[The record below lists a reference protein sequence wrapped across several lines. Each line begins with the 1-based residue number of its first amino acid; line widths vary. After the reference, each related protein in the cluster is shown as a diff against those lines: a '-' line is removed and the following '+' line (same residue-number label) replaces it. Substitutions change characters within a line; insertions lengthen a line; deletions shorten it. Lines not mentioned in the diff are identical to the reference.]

1 MNPFPPLAMLAALC
15 VTAASAAE
23 PAYPDR
29 PVRVLV
35 PFPPGGANDIVAR
48 QIGQRLNARWG
59 KPVVIDNRG
68 GAGGNIGTEIG
79 ARANP
84 DGYTLLIGSTSTLAS
99 NMSLYEKLPFDV
111 VRDFAPIALIVTAPN
126 MLCATVGVPAKT
138 VPELIKLAKT
148 APQKLNYSS
157 FGEGSSS
164 HLIAEMFKR
173 QGGIDMVHVP
183 YKGGALALAAV
194 IVGEVHMTFS
204 NFSVALPQVK
214 SGKVRGVAV
223 TSLKRA
229 AALPEV
235 PTVAESGL
243 PGFEATAWVALVAP
257 RATPRA
263 IVQRV
268 NADIRA
274 ELSDKDMRAQLAAQ
288 GLEPAGGTPEA
299 LGQHIRA
306 EIERWRRVIREAG
319 VRAQN

>member
-1 MNPFPPLAMLAALC
+1 MNPLPVLAALATLC
-15 VTAASAAE
+15 VTVAHAAE
-23 PAYPDR
+23 SAYPDR
-29 PVRVLV
+29 PVRMVV

-99 NMSLYEKLPFDV
+99 NISLYEKLPFDV
-111 VRDFAPIALIVTAPN
+111 VRDFVPISLIVTAPN
-126 MLCATVGVPAKT
+126 MLCVTASLPAKT

-148 APQKLNYSS
+148 SPHKLNFSS

-164 HLIAEMFKR
+164 HLIGEMFKR
-173 QGGIDMVHVP
+173 RAGIELVHVP
-183 YKGGALALAAV
+183 YKGGAQALAAV
-194 IVGEVHMTFS
+194 IGGEVHMTFS
-204 NFSVALPQVK
+204 NFSVALPQVR
-214 SGKVRGVAV
+214 SGKLRGVAV

-243 PGFEATAWVALVAP
+243 PGFEATAWVGMVAP
-257 RATPRA
+257 RGTPRA

-274 ELSDKDMRAQLAAQ
+274 ELADKDMIAQLAAQ
-288 GLEPAGGTPEA
+288 GLEPAGSTPEA

-306 EIERWRRVIREAG
+306 EVELWRKVIREAG

>member
-1 MNPFPPLAMLAALC
+1 MNPLPLLAMLAGLC
-15 VTAASAAE
+15 VAVAHAAE

-29 PVRVLV
+29 PVRVVV

-126 MLCATVGVPAKT
+126 TLCVTPGVPAKT

-173 QGGIDMVHVP
+173 QAGIDMVHVP
-183 YKGGALALAAV
+183 YKGGAPALSAV
-194 IVGEVHMTFS
+194 IGGEVHMTFS

-214 SGKVRGVAV
+214 SGKVRGIAV

-229 AALPEV
+229 PALPEV

-274 ELSDKDMRAQLAAQ
+274 ELSDKDMRAQLEAQ

-319 VRAQN
+319 VKIDR

>member
-1 MNPFPPLAMLAALC
+1 MNPFSPLAILAALC

-29 PVRVLV
+29 PVRVVV

-194 IVGEVHMTFS
+194 IGGEVHMTFS

>member
-1 MNPFPPLAMLAALC
+1 MNPFSPLAILAALC

-194 IVGEVHMTFS
+194 IGGEVHMTFS

>member
-1 MNPFPPLAMLAALC
+1 MNPLPLLAMLAALC
-15 VTAASAAE
+15 VTVAYAAE

-29 PVRVLV
+29 PVRVVV

-126 MLCATVGVPAKT
+126 TLCVTPGVPAKT

-173 QGGIDMVHVP
+173 QAGIDMVHVP
-183 YKGGALALAAV
+183 YKGGALALSAV
-194 IVGEVHMTFS
+194 IGGEVHMTFS

-214 SGKVRGVAV
+214 SGKVRGIAV

-229 AALPEV
+229 PALPEV

-274 ELSDKDMRAQLAAQ
+274 ELSDKDMRAQLEAQ

>member
-1 MNPFPPLAMLAALC
+1 MLAALG
-15 VTAASAAE
+15 VTAAYAAVPGY
-23 PAYPDR
+23 PAR
-29 PVRVLV
+29 PVRVIV

-48 QIGQRLNARWG
+48 QIGLRLNARWG

-99 NMSLYEKLPFDV
+99 NVSLYEKLPFDV
-111 VRDFAPIALIVTAPN
+111 ARDFAPIVLIVTAPN
-126 MLCATVGVPAKT
+126 MLCATANFPAKT
-138 VPELIKLAKT
+138 VPELINLAKST
-148 APQKLNYSS
+148 PQKLNYSS

-173 QGGIDMVHVP
+173 QAGIDMVHVP

-194 IVGEVHMTFS
+194 MGGEVHMTFS
-204 NFSVALPQVK
+204 NLSVALPQVK
-214 SGKVRGVAV
+214 SGKVRGIAV

-268 NADIRA
+268 NADVRA
-274 ELSDKDMRAQLAAQ
+274 ELADKDLRAQFAAQ

-299 LGQHIRA
+299 LGKHLLA
-306 EIERWRRVIREAG
+306 EVDRWRRVIREAG
-319 VRAQN
+319 VRVQN

>member
-1 MNPFPPLAMLAALC
+1 MNPLPLLAMLAALC
-15 VTAASAAE
+15 VAVAHAAE

-29 PVRVLV
+29 PVRVVV

-126 MLCATVGVPAKT
+126 TLCVTPGVPAKT

-173 QGGIDMVHVP
+173 QAGIDMVHVP
-183 YKGGALALAAV
+183 YKGGALALSAV
-194 IVGEVHMTFS
+194 IGGEVHMTFS

-214 SGKVRGVAV
+214 SGKVRGIAV

-229 AALPEV
+229 PALPEV

-274 ELSDKDMRAQLAAQ
+274 ELSDKDMRAQLEAQ

>member
-173 QGGIDMVHVP
+173 RAGIDMVHVP

-194 IVGEVHMTFS
+194 IGGEVHMTFS